1 MKDLLK
7 SVGQDYLLNNV
18 STLKGIGPKSS
29 KILSQASIDCL
40 LDLLL
45 LLPRKYK
52 RRDRWFE
59 VDKNLLPRT
68 VTREVSIKTH
78 IYPKNRR
85 SPLRILAETDGSP
98 LIIILFS
105 FNKTQLNNYY
115 PIGKKIVISG
125 ELSIDGNKLT
135 MIHPDYSVK
144 PDQMFKIPQIE
155 PIYPSVFGLGN
166 KFLQKTIGNIIN
178 DLRLIAEWHPKKF
191 IQLKKWPSFSKA
203 LSLIHI
209 PRDNKDL
216 SCVIK
221 ARERLIFDEFYS
233 HHLKLDKFRH
243 DTKRQVGFKVQ

>member
-1 MKDLLK
+1 MKNLLK

-29 KILSQASIDCL
+29 KILSHASIDCV

-52 RRDRWFE
+52 RRDRWSE

-68 VTREVSIKTH
+68 VTIEVSIKTY

-98 LIIILFS
+98 IIIILFS
-105 FNKTQLNNYY
+105 FNKNQLNNYY
-115 PIGKKIVISG
+115 PIGRNVVISG
-125 ELSIDGNKLT
+125 ELSFEGNKLT

-144 PDQMFKIPQIE
+144 PDQIFKIPQIE

-166 KFLQKTIGNIIN
+166 KFLQKTIGNVIN
-178 DLRLIAEWHPKKF
+178 DLQLIAEWHPKKF
-191 IQLKKWPSFSKA
+191 IQEKNWPGFLKA
-203 LSLIHI
+203 LSLIH
-209 PRDNKDL
+209 
-216 SCVIK
+216 S
-221 ARERLIFDEFYS
+221 
-233 HHLKLDKFRH
+233 
-243 DTKRQVGFKVQ
+243 